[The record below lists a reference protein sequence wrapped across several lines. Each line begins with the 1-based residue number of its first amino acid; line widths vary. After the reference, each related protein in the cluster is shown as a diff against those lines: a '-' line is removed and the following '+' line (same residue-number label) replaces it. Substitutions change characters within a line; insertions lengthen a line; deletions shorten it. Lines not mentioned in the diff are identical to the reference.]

1 MDLVQS
7 HSSKLGKSA
16 RVAALFAL
24 VGPGM
29 AGSALA
35 ADALAGKDLYLNG
48 RTGAPSCASSACHT
62 PSVSADPWAKSG
74 ANNVP
79 VINYAIQNN
88 YGGMAVLKG
97 VLTTTE
103 LDNIAAF
110 LANPNVT
117 ATTAPA
123 ISLSA
128 TSLSFAMTSI
138 GSSSAV
144 QTVTVK
150 NTGTAALTLTSFAI
164 GGAQASSF
172 TTTGTGSTCTAG
184 GSVAAGGSCTIK
196 VQFKPVVFSTNT
208 ASISIVHNA
217 TGSPTT
223 VSLSGTASAAAVVP
237 VISLSAS
244 SVNLGSTV
252 VNVASAT
259 KSVTVTNI
267 GEAPMSFSSLS
278 IAGTNAASFS
288 NTGTCSTTAS
298 VAAGGSCTLVIGFKP
313 TTAGSQS
320 ATLTLQSNASNGAQS
335 LALTGTGQAAAAPVL
350 ALSPT
355 TQDLGSVTLSQSSA
369 LTRLTLTNSG
379 TANAS
384 VTGVTVAAP
393 FSAPASVAAGD
404 CGTVPFTLAAGASCK
419 LVVQFTPTAVGA
431 ASGTVSVTGTNV
443 SAQAALTGT
452 GASATVT
459 PTPTDTG
466 SSSGGGGGGGC
477 TASTSGQDASL
488 VAMLLAAAGVGVWR
502 RRTGR
507 ADAVTRS

>member
-48 RTGAPSCASSACHT
+48 RSGAQSCASPTSNCHGT
-62 PSVSADPWAKSG
+62 NVSAGKNNILYG
-74 ANNVP
+74 ANNASL
-79 VINYAIQNN
+79 IAYAISLNA
-88 YGGMAVLKG
+88 GGMGVYKNVLSS
-97 VLTTTE
+97 TE
-103 LDNIAAF
+103 LDNIAAYI
-110 LANPNVT
+110 ANPNVT
-117 ATTAPA
+117 GPTAPA
-123 ISLSA
+123 ISISA
-128 TSLSFAMTSI
+128 TSLTFASTTV
-138 GSSSAV
+138 GSPSASQSV
-144 QTVTVK
+144 TVT
-150 NTGTAALTLTSFAI
+150 NSGTAALTLSNFATT
-164 GGAQASSF
+164 GAF
-172 TTTGTGSTCTAG
+172 TTTGTGSTCTVG
-184 GSVAAGGSCTIK
+184 GSVAAGASCLIK
-196 VQFKPVVFSTNT
+196 VQFKPT
-208 ASISIVHNA
+208 AVGAASGALTITHNA
-217 TGSPTT
+217 TGSPT
-223 VSLSGTASAAAVVP
+223 VVALSGTGTAAPVP
-237 VISLSAS
+237 TVALSAT
-244 SVNLGSTV
+244 SVAMGSTV
-252 VNVASAT
+252 INTAAAT
-259 KSVTVTNI
+259 KSVTVTNS
-267 GEAPMSFSSLS
+267 GQAALSFSSLS

-393 FSAPASVAAGD
+393 FSAPASVVAGD

-488 VAMLLAAAGVGVWR
+488 VAMLLAAVGVGVWR

>member
-35 ADALAGKDLYLNG
+35 ADALAGKSLYLNG

-62 PSVSADPWAKSG
+62 TSVSADPWAKSG

-117 ATTAPA
+117 GGTPTVTV
-123 ISLSA
+123 SA
-128 TSLSFAMTSI
+128 TSLSFTATTV
-138 GSSSAV
+138 GSSSAAS
-144 QTVTVK
+144 TVTVS
-150 NTGTAALTLTSFAI
+150 NTGSAALTLTSFAI
-164 GGAQASSF
+164 SGAQAGSF

-184 GSVAAGGSCTIK
+184 GSVAVGGSCTIK
-196 VQFKPVVFSTNT
+196 VQFKPAAVGANA
-208 ASISIVHNA
+208 ASLSIVHNA
-217 TGSPTT
+217 TGSPTA
-223 VSLSGTASAAAVVP
+223 VALSGTGTAAPVP
-237 VISLSAS
+237 TVALSAT
-244 SVNLGSTV
+244 SVAMGSTV
-252 VNVASAT
+252 INTAAAT
-259 KSVTVTNI
+259 KSVTVTNS
-267 GEAPMSFSSLS
+267 GQAALSFSSLS
-278 IAGTNAASFS
+278 IAGTNASSFT

-335 LALTGTGQAAAAPVL
+335 LALTGTGQTAAAPVL

-393 FSAPASVAAGD
+393 FSAPASVVAGD
-404 CGTVPFTLAAGASCK
+404 CGTAPFTLAAGASCK

-488 VAMLLAAAGVGVWR
+488 VALLLAAAGVGVWR

-507 ADAVTRS
+507 ADAATRT